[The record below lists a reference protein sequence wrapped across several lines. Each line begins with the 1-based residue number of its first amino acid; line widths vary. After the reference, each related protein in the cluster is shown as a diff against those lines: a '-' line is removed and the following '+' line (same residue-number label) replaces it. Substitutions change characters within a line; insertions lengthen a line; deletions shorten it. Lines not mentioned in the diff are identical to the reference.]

1 MSETRRMTSTAAR
14 INRSFTWRLITV
26 LFWVNLL
33 VLALALG
40 GWCYYQEKAALGAAW
55 QPNIWRSVQISSDP
69 MMPIGISRSGFFV
82 SSAAVEIASNPR

>member
-40 GWCYYQEKAALGAAW
+40 GWCYY
-55 QPNIWRSVQISSDP
+55 
-69 MMPIGISRSGFFV
+69 
-82 SSAAVEIASNPR
+82 

>member
-40 GWCYYQEKAALGAAW
+40 GWCYYQERLPWARLGSPTSGAAC
-55 QPNIWRSVQISSDP
+55 R
-69 MMPIGISRSGFFV
+69 
-82 SSAAVEIASNPR
+82 SAAMCPGIPSRLRRYIPSARPRSRKAM